1 MLGTRLVTLFATVL
15 RDIRY
20 AARQLRRSP
29 GFTLTAVLTLALG
42 IGVTTAVYSVIHTVL
57 LEPLPYP
64 ESDRL
69 VGVAFTFPHEPAN
82 AEQTGTSADFLREHS
97 RAFSS
102 VAVMDDSGSQVNL
115 SLDGGHAV
123 GISALRVSE
132 GYFRTLGVMPTLG
145 RAFSADED
153 RPNGAKVVVLSDGLW
168 QRLFH
173 RNPAVI
179 GRVVRVNQ
187 ESFTVTGVMP
197 ASFRVIADTAPGV
210 LGTPDM
216 WEPLQLNPTYPGYDG
231 DNFEMIARLRP
242 GVTLVQAQHE
252 LAALQQPF
260 YQSNPD
266 ARKWLGSDHSVHEF
280 RLWSLRDVVVGD
292 VRRSLLTLMGAVV
305 TVLLVACL
313 NLAGLMM
320 ARSMRRSREMALR
333 SALGA
338 TRIQM
343 LRLLASEGLLLAL
356 GGGLLAVAVA
366 HTGVDL
372 LLHASP
378 LAIPEL
384 RGEPGV
390 WLQGAV
396 VLFIALAATGIFSV
410 LPAWAMLRQQ
420 NHEMRLG
427 GPSLGETITHAKLSR
442 VLIVAQVALA
452 MVLVSTASILLGTF
466 VKLRA
471 LPSGV
476 NPKQLT
482 VFQVALKGERY
493 ENSRETNRFVATVLD
508 ELRHA
513 PGVDRVAAVNGL
525 PLDRGLN
532 YGGSPSDRPN
542 LEQTIKFRAVT
553 PGYFQT
559 MGIPLLAGRDI
570 AESDRSDG
578 DPVVLI
584 GETAAKKWW
593 PGRSP
598 IGDTIRMGGKR
609 SWRIIGV
616 VADVQMH
623 SLVESG
629 GIVIY
634 GSMAQLSDALTGV
647 LNGWFSTSFVV
658 RTAAHVNL
666 AETVQQAVAAADPEI
681 PVARLSAMQAV
692 IDDTIQ
698 APKFFSMLAT
708 GLSSFAV
715 LLTVI
720 GLFGMLSY
728 HVSQRTREVGVRM
741 ALGADR
747 MLIQSIFLR
756 RGLAVAFVGIVIG
769 FAASWWMQPVV
780 IHLLAD
786 SGVDVAASSTG
797 STAKIAMNATDAT
810 LLAAIAIAVA
820 ALLASWLPARR
831 AASVEPMQALRNE

>member
-1 MLGTRLVTLFATVL
+1 MLNDL
-15 RDIRY
+15 RY
-20 AARQLRRSP
+20 AVRQLRRSP

-97 RAFSS
+97 QAFSS
-102 VAVMDDSGSQVNL
+102 AAVMDDSGSQVNL
-115 SLDGGHAV
+115 SVDGGHAV

-132 GYFRTLGVMPTLG
+132 GYFRTLGVLPVLG
-145 RAFSADED
+145 RGFSADED
-153 RPNGAKVVVLSDGLW
+153 KPNGARVAVLSDGLW

-173 RNPAVI
+173 RDPGVI

-187 ESFTVTGVMP
+187 ENFTVAGVMP
-197 ASFRVIADTAPGV
+197 ASFRVTADTAPGV
-210 LGTPDM
+210 LGTPDL
-216 WEPLQLNPTYPGYDG
+216 WEPLQLNPAYPGYDG
-231 DNFEMIARLRP
+231 DNFEMIARLRQ
-242 GVTLVQAQHE
+242 GVTLAQAQQE
-252 LAALQQPF
+252 LTALQQHF
-260 YQSNPD
+260 YQSNPE
-266 ARKWLGSDHSVHEF
+266 AGKWLDRDHSVREF
-280 RLWSLRDVVVGD
+280 RVWNLRDVVVGD

-305 TVLLVACL
+305 AVLLVACL

-343 LRLLASEGLLLAL
+343 LRLLASEGSLLAL
-356 GGGLLAVAVA
+356 GGGLLALAVA
-366 HTGVDL
+366 RAGVDL

-378 LAIPEL
+378 LAIPVL
-384 RGEPGV
+384 RGEPDF
-390 WLQGAV
+390 WLQSTV
-396 VLFIALAATGIFSV
+396 VLLIALAATGIFSV
-410 LPAWAMLRQQ
+410 LPSWAMLGRR
-420 NHEMRLG
+420 NREMRMG

-442 VLIVAQVALA
+442 AFIVAQVALA
-452 MVLVSTASILLGTF
+452 MVLVFTASILLGTF

-493 ENSRETNRFVATVLD
+493 ASTRETNRFVTTVLD
-508 ELRHA
+508 KLRHA
-513 PGVDRVAAVNGL
+513 PGVDSVAAVNGL

-542 LEQTIKFRAVT
+542 LEQTIEFRAVT

-559 MGIPLLAGRDI
+559 MGVPLLAGRDI
-570 AESDRSDG
+570 AESDRG

-598 IGDTIRMGGKR
+598 IGETIRMGGKR

-634 GSMAQLSDALTGV
+634 GSMAQLSDAFTGMI
-647 LNGWFSTSFVV
+647 NGWFTTSFVV

-666 AETVQQAVAAADPEI
+666 AETVQQAVANADPEI

-698 APKFFSMLAT
+698 EPKFFSMLAT

-728 HVSQRTREVGVRM
+728 QVSQRTREIGVRM

-747 MLIQSIFLR
+747 MLIQSLFLG
-756 RGLAVAFVGIVIG
+756 RGLVLAVAGIVVG

-780 IHLLAD
+780 MHLLSD
-786 SGVDVAASSTG
+786 SGVDIPVHSVGGTTG
-797 STAKIAMNATDAT
+797 VGMNATEAA
-810 LLAAIAIAVA
+810 LLAAVAMIVA

-831 AASVEPMQALRNE
+831 AAAIEPMEALRNE